1 MEDKGVGCRKNSLSS
16 DKEGKFDIIIITL
29 LHEIFEILF
38 AEGFIKGEALIVLKA
53 NSSKKMFA
61 EKIKTFRSHF
71 SERGYSENIFLT
83 TLSEVKFEERKLALQ
98 PNQRENK

>member
-1 MEDKGVGCRKNSLSS
+1 
-16 DKEGKFDIIIITL
+16 
-29 LHEIFEILF
+29 
-38 AEGFIKGEALIVLKA
+38 
-53 NSSKKMFA
+53 MFA